1 MVFVA
6 EGLAAFRSNLLAHI
20 HRTGDAS
27 NISALVRDYV
37 TSRPSAN
44 KRSVKATL
52 SLCIVWENIGKVYNS
67 STLS

>member
-37 TSRPSAN
+37 TSRPSGQRQPISGPLRQRCLCASYE
-44 KRSVKATL
+44 SV
-52 SLCIVWENIGKVYNS
+52 
-67 STLS
+67 